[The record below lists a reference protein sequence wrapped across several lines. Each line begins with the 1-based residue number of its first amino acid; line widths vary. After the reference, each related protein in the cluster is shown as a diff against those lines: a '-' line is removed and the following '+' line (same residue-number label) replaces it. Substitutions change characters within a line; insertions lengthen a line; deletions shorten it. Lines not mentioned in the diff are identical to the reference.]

1 MLGFGRAKQL
11 EEELRSQIIS
21 LEKNNAQHHSEN
33 AALKTQYEDSLQ
45 QVAGLK
51 SKLDMHQRI
60 VQNALSLNT
69 SLSEF
74 QKSLFSLAVRMKG
87 DETNAVKAAETSEA
101 SRISLEQ
108 ISQNLHSM
116 SLSTQETAAN
126 AAILKQHADQIGSI
140 VKTIKEIADQTN
152 LLSLNASIEAA
163 RAGEQGRGFA
173 VVADEVRKLADRT
186 GKASTEIADLVSSI
200 QHETSLAE
208 SQMITH
214 SSDADRFSQDGL
226 VATGSMELLREIA
239 RGLEASIAASSL
251 RGIIEVFKME
261 HPALKY
267 DVYRVMMGIIKAA
280 DYEMPPHTESRFGR
294 WYYAGR
300 GRACFSHLDGF
311 KAAETPHE
319 SVYKHGKAALDYF
332 HDEKMDQVLTEL
344 EQMEKASVQVLAC
357 LERIAVSGENDHS
370 QLGKDSA

>member
-1 MLGFGRAKQL
+1 MLGFGHAKQL
-11 EEELRSQIIS
+11 EEELRSQIAS
-21 LEKNNAQHHSEN
+21 LEKNKAQLQSEN
-33 AALKTQYEDSLQ
+33 AALRAQHEDSLQ
-45 QVAGLK
+45 QTASLN

-60 VQNALSLNT
+60 VQNALSLNS

-87 DETNAVKAAETSEA
+87 DETNAVKAAETSET

-108 ISQNLHSM
+108 ISHNLHSM

-126 AAILKQHADQIGSI
+126 AASLKQHAEQIGSI

-186 GKASTEIADLVSSI
+186 GKASTEIADLVNSI

-214 SSDADRFSQDGL
+214 SSDAGRFSQDGL
-226 VATGSMELLREIA
+226 VATSSMESLREIA

-267 DVYRVMMGIIKAA
+267 DVYRVIMGIINIA
-280 DYEMPPHTESRFGR
+280 DYEMPSHTDSRFGR

-311 KAAETPHE
+311 KAVETPHVD
-319 SVYKHGKAALDYF
+319 VYQHGRAALDNF
-332 HDEKMDQVLTEL
+332 HEGKMEQTLTEL
-344 EQMEKASVQVLAC
+344 EQMETASIQVLAC